1 MHLILKVPV
10 RPRLKTG
17 WPTGLAVRQNDFVE
31 RLENYCLDLRFRIVG
46 IRQAIGEGFAGVGLG
61 GARRRRVRI
70 APHFLDPRNR
80 GQEDARRVVVDDEH
94 RRWSPCVTHTTTLL
108 TLVALRKKRFNYS
121 AKLVG
126 LDK

>member
-1 MHLILKVPV
+1 
-10 RPRLKTG
+10 
-17 WPTGLAVRQNDFVE
+17 
-31 RLENYCLDLRFRIVG
+31 
-46 IRQAIGEGFAGVGLG
+46 
-61 GARRRRVRI
+61 
-70 APHFLDPRNR
+70 
-80 GQEDARRVVVDDEH
+80 VVDDEH